1 MGVQESAMPKITFLF
16 GSIILTVAVAG
27 FVSAQTEPKSEA
39 PPATPSANVP
49 THVPAAQQEKKLTK
63 KVAPVYPKEAFDAKL
78 TGIVNLEI
86 TISVD
91 GKVTNVRPIGNASAL
106 LVKAAEDAVKQW
118 TYKPT
123 TINGMKVEVITI
135 VSINFKVGE

>member
-1 MGVQESAMPKITFLF
+1 MSKISFLF
-16 GSIILTVAVAG
+16 GTIILTAAG
-27 FVSAQTEPKSEA
+27 ALFASSQTDRKSDS
-39 PPATPSANVP
+39 PPPTASANVP

-78 TGIVNLEI
+78 TGVVNLET
-86 TISVD
+86 TIGVD
-91 GKVTNVRPIGNASAL
+91 GKVTNVRPIGNADAL
-106 LVKAAEDAVKQW
+106 LLKAAEDAVKQW
-118 TYKPT
+118 IYKPT

>member
-1 MGVQESAMPKITFLF
+1 
-16 GSIILTVAVAG
+16 
-27 FVSAQTEPKSEA
+27 
-39 PPATPSANVP
+39 
-49 THVPAAQQEKKLTK
+49 
-63 KVAPVYPKEAFDAKL
+63 
-78 TGIVNLEI
+78 
-86 TISVD
+86 
-91 GKVTNVRPIGNASAL
+91 VTNVRPIGNASAL

>member
-1 MGVQESAMPKITFLF
+1 MPKITFLF
-16 GSIILTVAVAG
+16 GAIILTVSGAL
-27 FVSAQTEPKSEA
+27 FVSAQTEPKSDT
-39 PPATPSANVP
+39 PPAAASANVP

-78 TGIVNLEI
+78 TGIVNLET
-86 TISVD
+86 TIGVD
-91 GKVTNVRPIGNASAL
+91 GKVTNVRPIGNANSVL
-106 LVKAAEDAVKQW
+106 LKAAEDAVKQW
-118 TYKPT
+118 VYKPT

>member
-1 MGVQESAMPKITFLF
+1 MSKIMFLF
-16 GSIILTVAVAG
+16 GAIILTVAGVL
-27 FVSAQTEPKSEA
+27 FVSAQTEPKSDT
-39 PPATPSANVP
+39 PPATASANVP

-78 TGIVNLEI
+78 TGIVNLET
-86 TISVD
+86 TIDVD
-91 GKVTNVRPIGNASAL
+91 GKVINLRPIGNASPV

-118 TYKPT
+118 VYKPT